1 MKTNIKD
8 FCKSFFLSKI
18 FIAAISILIGAV
30 AVLIVQNMARS
41 KTNNI
46 EKVMLNQQRD
56 IAEFNRNLFPDNS
69 AIFAEMEA
77 MEKRMNDIFKANH
90 EHMKAVFDQANKGNV
105 QMNRAAI
112 STKEDNNFYYYE
124 LNFSGFN
131 KQDIVVGIKDNIL
144 TFLAQSKKENKDKKQ
159 KSESSS
165 NFHYSFL
172 VPEYD
177 LKKDPEIIREEN
189 KITVKLSKKISEK
202 NKKVSS

>member
-18 FIAAISILIGAV
+18 FIAAISILIGAI
-30 AVLIVQNMARS
+30 AVLLVQNITRS

-46 EKVMLNQQRD
+46 ENVMLNQQRY
-56 IAEFNRNLFPDNS
+56 IAEFNKNLFPDNS

-90 EHMKAVFDQANKGNV
+90 EHMKAVFDQASKGNV

-131 KQDIVVGIKDNIL
+131 KQDIAVGIKDNIL
-144 TFLAQSKKENKDKKQ
+144 TFLAQNKKENKDKKQ

>member
-18 FIAAISILIGAV
+18 FIAAISILIGAI
-30 AVLIVQNMARS
+30 AVLLVQNITRS

-46 EKVMLNQQRD
+46 ENVMLNQQRD

-90 EHMKAVFDQANKGNV
+90 EHMKAVFDQASKGNV